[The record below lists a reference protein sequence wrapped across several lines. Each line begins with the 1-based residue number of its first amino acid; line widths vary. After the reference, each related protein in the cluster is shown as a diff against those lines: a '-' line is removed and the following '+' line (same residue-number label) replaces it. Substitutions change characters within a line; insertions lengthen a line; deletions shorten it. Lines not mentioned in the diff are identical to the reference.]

1 MIAWFATMLFATG
14 EYRDRIDT
22 KSDPFRF
29 VERLVLTDSH
39 KFDTLLA
46 LPL

>member
-1 MIAWFATMLFATG
+1 MKNGETLLFVTG
-14 EYRDRIDT
+14 EYRDKIDVT
-22 KSDPFRF
+22 SEPFRF